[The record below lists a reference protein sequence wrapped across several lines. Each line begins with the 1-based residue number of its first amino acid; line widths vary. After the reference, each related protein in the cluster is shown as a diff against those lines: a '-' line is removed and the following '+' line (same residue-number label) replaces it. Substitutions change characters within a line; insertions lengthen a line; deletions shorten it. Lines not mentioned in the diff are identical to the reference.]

1 MSHLTELDVRMA
13 IRSSNLTREM
23 LDRFSDEILLIE
35 NAEKKRIRV
44 WRNFNFESIGKAT
57 QILLRESKFEVEW
70 VLSGYDD
77 SLSFSPD
84 LAGKFDVEMIWVDV
98 TKFRGASN
106 EKKVWLES
114 RVQNLK
120 SKTDAATVLVFS
132 IGIEEVIKNLSHFR
146 IEEILSK
153 EYLENKRMYS
163 LFGTQIS
170 DEGQLIYSK
179 FLSLQLIPSYF
190 GKLKKVI
197 AIDMDETLHKGIL
210 GEDGVDGVEITSQH
224 MELQQY
230 LLTLKKQG
238 FFLVLVTKN
247 HIDDVL
253 ILLNSGKYIL
263 NEMDFIKIYSGW
275 EPKYEYIN
283 QALADLN
290 LASESVVFIDDN
302 EGELFSF
309 SKKFPAADFV
319 KAEPEASITKLRILY
334 TPGVFQLNEDHNG
347 EQRYQDV
354 KANVE
359 RQALSDTLSHKH
371 AYFELLKP
379 HLKFIM
385 GSGVDL
391 DRFAVQSYRT
401 NQFNL
406 NLTKYSHEILAKL
419 QETSD
424 SYLFQFAY
432 SDSFGESGIVGSTHS
447 KMRQN
452 VLVIIDLFIS
462 CRTLGRGIEF
472 EILEEFFNFLSSRF
486 PQIDC
491 FEILWTRGPRN
502 QPSIRWL
509 EIKTGQSL
517 EGEKG
522 EVRMKCDR
530 FVKTN
535 VFEVIE
541 N

>member
-1 MSHLTELDVRMA
+1 MSHLTELDLRMA

-23 LDRFSDEILLIE
+23 LDRFSDQVSFIE

-57 QILLRESKFEVEW
+57 QTLLRESKFDVEW
-70 VLSGYDD
+70 ILSGYDD
-77 SLSFSPD
+77 SLSFTPD
-84 LAGKFDVEMIWVDV
+84 LAGEFDLEMIWVDV
-98 TKFRGASN
+98 TRFRGASH

-114 RVQNLK
+114 RIQDLK
-120 SKTDAATVLVFS
+120 SKTGAATVLVFS
-132 IGIEEVIKNLSHFR
+132 IGIQEEIENLFHFR
-146 IEEILSK
+146 IEEILSNQ
-153 EYLENKRMYS
+153 YLDNKRMYS

-170 DEGQLIYSK
+170 DEGQLIYSR
-179 FLSLQLIPSYF
+179 FLSLQLLPSYF

-197 AIDMDETLHKGIL
+197 AIDMDETLHKGIV
-210 GEDGVDGVEITSQH
+210 GEDGIDGVNTTNQH
-224 MELQQY
+224 LELQRY
-230 LLTLKKQG
+230 LLSLKKQG

-247 HIDDVL
+247 HIDDVQV
-253 ILLNSGKYIL
+253 LLNTDKYIL
-263 NEMDFIKIYSGW
+263 KEFDFIKIYSGW

-290 LASESVVFIDDN
+290 LAPESVVFIDDN

-309 SKKFPAADFV
+309 SKRFPEADFV
-319 KAEPEASITKLRILY
+319 KAEPDASITKLRILY

-354 KANVE
+354 KANTE
-359 RQALSDTLSHKH
+359 RKALSDKVSHKE

-379 HLKFIM
+379 QLKFLM
-385 GSGVDL
+385 GSGIDL

-406 NLTKYSHEILAKL
+406 NLTKYSHETLTKL
-419 QETSD
+419 QGTPD

-432 SDSFGESGIVGSTHS
+432 SDSLGESGIVGSSHCELH
-447 KMRQN
+447 QN
-452 VLVIIDLFIS
+452 VLVVVDLFIS

-486 PQIDC
+486 PGLDR
-491 FEILWTRGPRN
+491 FEILWTRSPRN
-502 QPSIRWL
+502 QPSIRWI
-509 EIKTGQSL
+509 EMKTGEKL

-522 EVRMKCDR
+522 EVRMKCDI
-530 FVKTN
+530 FDKTN

>member
-1 MSHLTELDVRMA
+1 
-13 IRSSNLTREM
+13 M

-57 QILLRESKFEVEW
+57 QILLRESKLEVEW

-77 SLSFSPD
+77 SLSFTAE
-84 LAGKFDVEMIWVDV
+84 LAGKFDLEMIWVDV
-98 TKFRGASN
+98 TTFRGASD

-114 RVQNLK
+114 RIQDLK
-120 SKTDAATVLVFS
+120 SKTGAATVLVFS
-132 IGIEEVIKNLSHFR
+132 IGIEEEIESLSHFR
-146 IEEILSK
+146 IEKILSK
-153 EYLENKRMYS
+153 QYLENKRMHS

-210 GEDGVDGVEITSQH
+210 GEDGIDGVDITNQH
-224 MELQQY
+224 LELHQY
-230 LLTLKKQG
+230 LLSLKKQG

-253 ILLNSGKYIL
+253 NLLNSGKYIL
-263 NEMDFIKIYSGW
+263 KEVDFIKIYSGW

-290 LASESVVFIDDN
+290 LAPESVVFIDDN

-309 SKKFPAADFV
+309 SKSFPAADIV
-319 KAEPEASITKLRILY
+319 KAEPDASLTKLRILY
-334 TPGVFQLNEDHNG
+334 TPGVFQLNEDHSG

-354 KANVE
+354 KANSE
-359 RQALSDTLSHKH
+359 RQTLSDKLSHKE

-385 GSGVDL
+385 GSRVDL

-406 NLTKYSHEILAKL
+406 NLTKYSNETLAKQ

-432 SDSFGESGIVGSTHS
+432 SDSFGESGIVGSSLCKLH
-447 KMRQN
+447 QN
-452 VLVIIDLFIS
+452 VLVIVDLFIS

-509 EIKTGQSL
+509 ELKTGQKL
-517 EGEKG
+517 EGGKG
-522 EVRMKCDR
+522 EVRIVCDR
-530 FVKTN
+530 FNKTN

>member
-1 MSHLTELDVRMA
+1 MSHLTQLDVRMA
-13 IRSSNLTREM
+13 VRSSNLTREL
-23 LDRFSDEILLIE
+23 LDRFSDEILSVE
-35 NAEKKRIRV
+35 KSEKKRIRV
-44 WRNFNFESIGKAT
+44 WRNFNFEAIGKAT
-57 QILLRESKFEVEW
+57 QILLRESRFDVEW

-77 SLSFSPD
+77 SLSFSSD

-98 TKFRGASN
+98 TKFRGTSS

-114 RVQNLK
+114 RVQDLK
-120 SKTDAATVLVFS
+120 SKTEAATVLVFS
-132 IGIEEVIKNLSHFR
+132 IGIVEEIENLSHFR

-153 EYLENKRMYS
+153 QYLENKRMYS

-197 AIDMDETLHKGIL
+197 AVDMDDTLHKGIL

-230 LLTLKKQG
+230 LLALKKQG

-253 ILLNSGKYIL
+253 NLLNSDRYIL
-263 NEMDFIKIYSGW
+263 NEIDFIKIYSGW

-283 QALADLN
+283 QALAELN
-290 LASESVVFIDDN
+290 LAPESVVFIDDN

-319 KAEPEASITKLRILY
+319 KAEPEASLTKLRILY
-334 TPGVFQLNEDHNG
+334 TPGVFQLHEDYNA
-347 EQRYQDV
+347 EQRHQDV
-354 KANVE
+354 KANME
-359 RQALSDTLSHKH
+359 RQALSDKLSHKD

-379 HLKFIM
+379 QLKFIM
-385 GSGVDL
+385 ESGIDL

-406 NLTKYSHEILAKL
+406 NLTKYSREILANL
-419 QETSD
+419 QESSD

-432 SDSFGESGIVGSTHS
+432 SDSFGESGIVGSSHS
-447 KMRQN
+447 KMRKN
-452 VLVIIDLFIS
+452 ALVIVDLFIS

-472 EILEEFFNFLSSRF
+472 EILEEFFSFLSLRF
-486 PQIDC
+486 PQIND

-509 EIKTGQSL
+509 EIKTGKSL
-517 EGEKG
+517 KGEKG
-522 EVRMKCDR
+522 KVRMKCDKFR
-530 FVKTN
+530 KTH